1 MAETIITVQGEY
13 ELKHAAERGYVRLT
27 VAFDGPDREEVLAH
41 TTERQASLVSE
52 LRDLHDS
59 QAGPVTSWT
68 SGSLRVWGDRPWSQT
83 GEQLPVVHHAE
94 LDLEVT
100 FSDLA
105 ALSDWVGATSLLS
118 GVTVAGVTWSLT
130 DARRQTL
137 VQEARRRA
145 VENAVA
151 KATVYATSLGLST
164 VRPVALS
171 DPGMLGDGSAP
182 IQPPQPLFARAVSD
196 TSNAS
201 LTLKPEEIVI
211 QIQVHARFAAS

>member
-13 ELKHAAERGYVRLT
+13 ELRHTAERGSVSLT
-27 VAFDGPDREEVLAH
+27 VEFDGPDREEVLGH
-41 TTERQASLVSE
+41 TTERQASLTSE
-52 LRDLHDS
+52 LRELHDPK
-59 QAGPVTSWT
+59 AGPVVSW
-68 SGSLRVWGDRPWSQT
+68 SAGSVRVWGDRPWSQT
-83 GEQLPVVHHAE
+83 GEQLPVVHHAQT
-94 LDLEVT
+94 DLQVT

-105 ALSDWVGATSLLS
+105 ALSDWVGTISLLS
-118 GVTVAGVTWSLT
+118 GVTVQGVTWSLT

-182 IQPPQPLFARAVSD
+182 VQPPQALFARALSD
-196 TSNAS
+196 SPDAS

-211 QIQVHARFAAS
+211 QVQVHARFAAS